1 MFQESNN
8 WAYHTVL
15 RGFQEHI
22 RCGVLMKRVMYDI
35 TYAARGRSGIPK
47 DTRSVAEIL
56 LNMDDVELEFLISPK
71 NFVSRYSIGSKLNAV
86 KESKNIYSIF
96 SSSPNVFWKTP
107 VVSIVRSFIQSV
119 SLQPFVK
126 MEEISQRT
134 LVSVLKQIGIKL
146 PAKKRSLRIFML
158 RISYAARFARP
169 RLLGQFRIR
178 ISDNHFYI
186 QQQID
191 PIKVSRKSKH
201 IVRLHDV
208 LPIAHPYF
216 FSENAQLA
224 FRRGLASL
232 LSNRKIIW
240 VMDTEASKKEFLE
253 MFGTEKYVEVI
264 PCEVGYGL
272 NPQTAIQSIK
282 NKNKNK
288 NKNTFLC
295 VNTIE
300 PRKNVGMIVNAFLY
314 SLGQKTNDELI
325 IVGSYGWMEEELI
338 SRLRS
343 GFYGNQ
349 IKFIERAEEFQVE
362 ELFKK
367 ADFVISASEA
377 EGFGL
382 PPLEGMLFGC
392 LPIVS
397 DLPQHRETMG
407 SKAIYF
413 GLNEQSLS
421 IAISTARKISIS
433 ERQKLGLSAHHYVQ
447 NRFSHAVLKKKWMQ
461 LLQKLDS

>member
-1 MFQESNN
+1 
-8 WAYHTVL
+8 
-15 RGFQEHI
+15 
-22 RCGVLMKRVMYDI
+22 MKRVIYDI
-35 TYAARGRSGIPK
+35 TYAARGKSGIPK

-56 LNMDDVELEFLISPK
+56 LNMDDVELKFVISPK
-71 NFVSRYSIGSKLNAV
+71 NFVSRYSIGNKLNAI
-86 KESKNIYSIF
+86 KGSKNINSIF
-96 SSSPNVFWKTP
+96 STSPNVFWKAPIVTL
-107 VVSIVRSFIQSV
+107 VRSFIQSI

-126 MEEISQRT
+126 LEEISKRT
-134 LVSVLKQIGIKL
+134 LFSVLKQIGVKQ
-146 PAKKRSLRIFML
+146 PDNKRSLRIFML

-169 RLLGQFRIR
+169 RFLGPFRIR
-178 ISDNHFYI
+178 ISGSHFYI

-191 PIKVSRKSKH
+191 PIKVNRRSKH

-208 LPIAHPYF
+208 LPITHPYF

-224 FRRGLASL
+224 FRRGLTSL
-232 LSNRKIIW
+232 LSNKKIIW
-240 VMDTEASKKEFLE
+240 IMDTEASKTEFLE
-253 MFGTEKYVEVI
+253 MFGTDKNVEVI

-272 NPQTAIQSIK
+272 NPQMAIQSIK

-300 PRKNVGMIVNAFLY
+300 PRKNVGMIINAFLH
-314 SLGQKTNDELI
+314 SLNKNAKDDLI
-325 IVGSYGWMEEELI
+325 IIGAFGWMEDELI

-343 GFYGNQ
+343 GFYGDQ
-349 IKFIERAEEFQVE
+349 VKFIEKAEEFQVE
-362 ELFKK
+362 ELLKK

-397 DLPQHRETMG
+397 DIAQHRETMG
-407 SKAIYF
+407 SHAIYF
-413 GLNEQSLS
+413 SLNEQSLS
-421 IAISTARKISIS
+421 NAISTARKISIS
-433 ERQKLGLSAHHYVQ
+433 ERQKLALTAHHYVQ
-447 NRFSHAVLKKKWMQ
+447 NRFSHAALKKKWIQ
-461 LLQKLDS
+461 LLKKLDS

>member
-1 MFQESNN
+1 
-8 WAYHTVL
+8 
-15 RGFQEHI
+15 
-22 RCGVLMKRVMYDI
+22 MYDL
-35 TYAARGRSGIPK
+35 TYAARGKSGIPK
-47 DTRSVAEIL
+47 DTKSVAEIL
-56 LNMDDVELEFLISPK
+56 LDMDDVELEFVISPK
-71 NFVSRYSIGSKLNAV
+71 NYVSRYSISSDLNV
-86 KESKNIYSIF
+86 IKDSKNINTVF
-96 SSSPNVFWKTP
+96 SSNPNVFWKIP
-107 VVSIVRSFIQSV
+107 IISIVKSFIQSI

-126 MEEISQRT
+126 IEEVSQRA
-134 LVSVLKQIGIKL
+134 LFLVLKQIGIKQ
-146 PAKKRSLRIFML
+146 PVKKTGLRLFVL
-158 RISYAARFARP
+158 RISYVARFARP

-178 ISDNHFYI
+178 ISDKHFYI
-186 QQQID
+186 QQHID
-191 PIKVSRKSKH
+191 PIKVNCRGSH

-208 LPIAHPYF
+208 LPITHPYF
-216 FSENAQLA
+216 FSETAQLA
-224 FRRGLASL
+224 FNRGFLSL

-253 MFGTEKYVEVI
+253 LFGTDKNVEVI

-272 NPQTAIQSIK
+272 NPQMAIQGIK

-300 PRKNVGMIVNAFLY
+300 PRKNVEMIVNAFLE
-314 SLGQKTNDELI
+314 SCGQKTDDELI
-325 IVGSYGWMEEELI
+325 IVGSYGWKEEALI
-338 SRLRS
+338 SNLRS

-349 IKFIERAEEFQVE
+349 IKFIENAEEYQVE

-397 DLPQHRETMG
+397 DIPQHRETMG

-413 GLNEQSLS
+413 GLNKQSLS

-447 NRFSHAVLKKKWMQ
+447 NRFSHEVLKKEWTQ
-461 LLQKLDS
+461 LLLKLTSKELKKYDAKKTKKTYI